1 MSIISGWG
9 ASVRGLFAD
18 NKGPW
23 GSPGSD
29 EGAQEPV
36 RGPWG
41 GTSGGE
47 KPASAAPNGSRTTL
61 DDFLRKS
68 RARWSG
74 GGGGGGVPRRPDAST
89 IMWGLIALATVWLIF
104 TSFHVIAPE
113 ERGVITRFGRYAG
126 TLEPGVGLT
135 LPSPIDS
142 VQKIDVNNI
151 RTVDLGSPTTEDL
164 MLTGDQNI
172 IDIAYSVRW
181 NIRDPEQY
189 LFEIARP
196 DETIRQVAESAMR
209 AVMSGVTLDDAIGD
223 RRSEIE
229 AEVARTMQ
237 RILNGYNAGVT
248 IQGVAIKKADPP
260 QTVND
265 AFKDVSAAQQDAQRY
280 INAANAYSQQLR
292 QKAQGE
298 ATAFDRIYE
307 QYRLAPEVTR
317 RRMYYETMEEILS
330 KVDKTIVEA
339 PGVTPYL
346 ALPEVQKR
354 QQQQQQQQQQQAQGG
369 GQ

>member
-1 MSIISGWG
+1 MSIFSGLG
-9 ASVRGLFAD
+9 GRARGLFND
-18 NKGPW
+18 TKGPW
-23 GSPGSD
+23 GPKDSGN
-29 EGAQEPV
+29 EPSEPS

-41 GTSGGE
+41 DNSKRRKGAPVTEGGNI
-47 KPASAAPNGSRTTL
+47 SSL
-61 DDFLRKS
+61 DEFLRKS
-68 RARWSG
+68 RARWSPG
-74 GGGGGGVPRRPDAST
+74 GGGGLPGRPDAS
-89 IMWGLIALATVWLIF
+89 IFVWGIIGLVVLWLLF

-135 LPSPIDS
+135 LPSPIDR
-142 VQKIDVNNI
+142 VQKLDVNNI
-151 RTVDLGSPTTEDL
+151 RTIDLGSPTTEDL

-181 NIRDPEQY
+181 NIRDPEDY

-196 DETIRQVAESAMR
+196 DETIRQVGESAMR
-209 AVMSGVTLDDAIGD
+209 AVMSGVSLEDAIGD
-223 RRSEIE
+223 RRGEIE
-229 AEVARTMQ
+229 AEVAQMMQ

-280 INAANAYSQQLR
+280 INAANAYAQQLR

-330 KVDKTIVEA
+330 KVDKTIIEA

-346 ALPEVQKR
+346 PLSELGRRP
-354 QQQQQQQQQQQAQGG
+354 QQQQQQQGAAQ
-369 GQ
+369 

>member
-1 MSIISGWG
+1 MSIFTGLG
-9 ASVRGLFAD
+9 ARARGLFND
-18 NKGPW
+18 TKGPW
-23 GSPGSD
+23 GPKGSD
-29 EGAQEPV
+29 DEPADPPG
-36 RGPWG
+36 GPWG
-41 GTSGGE
+41 EPGKGRKRASQTPSPVTS
-47 KPASAAPNGSRTTL
+47 L
-61 DDFLRKS
+61 DEFIRKS
-68 RARWSG
+68 RARWSPG
-74 GGGGGGVPRRPDAST
+74 GGLPGRPSAS
-89 IMWGLIALATVWLIF
+89 IFVWGLIGLITLWLIF
-104 TSFHVIAPE
+104 TSIHIIAPE
-113 ERGVITRFGRYAG
+113 QRGVVTRFGRYVS
-126 TLEPGVGLT
+126 TLDPGVGLT
-135 LPSPIDS
+135 LPSPIDR

-209 AVMSGVTLDDAIGD
+209 AVVSGVTLDDAIGD

-229 AEVARTMQ
+229 TEVAQTMQ
-237 RILNGYNAGVT
+237 RILDSYHAGVQ
-248 IQGVAIKKADPP
+248 IQGVAIKEADPP
-260 QTVND
+260 QAVND

-280 INAANAYSQQLR
+280 INAANAYAQQLR
-292 QKAQGE
+292 QKALGE

-346 ALPEVQKR
+346 PLPEVQKR
-354 QQQQQQQQQQQAQGG
+354 AQEQGR

>member
-1 MSIISGWG
+1 MSIFSGLG
-9 ASVRGLFAD
+9 GRGRGLFSD
-18 NKGPW
+18 TNGPW
-23 GSPGSD
+23 GPKSNGD
-29 EGAQEPV
+29 EPPEQP
-36 RGPWG
+36 RSPWG
-41 GTSGGE
+41 DGG
-47 KPASAAPNGSRTTL
+47 KGAKGQSQQPGASISSI

-68 RARWSG
+68 RARWSPG
-74 GGGGGGVPRRPDAST
+74 GGLPGRPNSSLF
-89 IMWGLIALATVWLIF
+89 IWGAVALVVAWLLF
-104 TSFHVIAPE
+104 TSFHIIAPE
-113 ERGVITRFGRYAG
+113 QRGVVTMFGRYVR

-135 LPSPIDS
+135 LPSPIER
-142 VQKIDVNNI
+142 VEKLDVNNI
-151 RTVDLGSPTTEDL
+151 RTVDLGSPSTEDL

-209 AVMSGVTLDDAIGD
+209 AVVSGVTLDDAIGD

-229 AEVARTMQ
+229 TEVAQTMQ
-237 RILNGYNAGVT
+237 RILDSYHAGVQ
-248 IQGVAIKKADPP
+248 IQGVAIKEADPP
-260 QTVND
+260 QSVND

-307 QYRLAPEVTR
+307 QYKLAPEVTR

-346 ALPEVQKR
+346 PLSEVNRQR
-354 QQQQQQQQQQQAQGG
+354 QQQQSGPSQ
-369 GQ
+369 

>member
-1 MSIISGWG
+1 MSIFSGLG
-9 ASVRGLFAD
+9 GRARGLFTD
-18 NKGPW
+18 SKGPW
-23 GSPGSD
+23 GPKGSGD
-29 EGAQEPV
+29 EPAEPA

-41 GTSGGE
+41 DTPKGRKGASQ
-47 KPASAAPNGSRTTL
+47 PAGANISSL

-68 RARWSG
+68 RARWG
-74 GGGGGGVPRRPDAST
+74 GGGGGGFRGLPSASIFLWAAIGIVT
-89 IMWGLIALATVWLIF
+89 LWLLF
-104 TSFHVIAPE
+104 TSFHIIAPE
-113 ERGVITRFGRYAG
+113 ERGVVTRFGRD
-126 TLEPGVGLT
+126 LSPRDPGVGIT
-135 LPSPIDS
+135 LPSPIDR
-142 VQKIDVNNI
+142 VQKIDVENI
-151 RTVDLGSPTTEDL
+151 RTVDLGSTTSEDL

-209 AVMSGVTLDDAIGD
+209 AVVSGVSLDDAIGD

-229 AEVARTMQ
+229 AEVAQTMQ
-237 RILNGYNAGVT
+237 RILDSYQAGVR
-248 IQGVAIKKADPP
+248 IQGVAIKEADPP
-260 QTVND
+260 QSVND

-280 INAANAYSQQLR
+280 INAANAYAQQLR

-346 ALPEVQKR
+346 ALPEVQR
-354 QQQQQQQQQQQAQGG
+354 RQQQAQPQSGAA
-369 GQ
+369 Q